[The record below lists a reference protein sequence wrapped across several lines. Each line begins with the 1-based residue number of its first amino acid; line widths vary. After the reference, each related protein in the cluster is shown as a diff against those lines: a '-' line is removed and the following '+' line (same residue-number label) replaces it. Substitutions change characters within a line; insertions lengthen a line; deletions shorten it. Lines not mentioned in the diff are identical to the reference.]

1 MKPVSQL
8 TLKPFIAKVA
18 CAVVLSSL
26 SFLVAAQTQATS
38 KAASTAAP
46 SAAPSVT
53 PTVTSTPAPAATA
66 PAATGKSLNAATDTA
81 TVQKKFVERFGNM
94 PVKSVR
100 PTPFGLY
107 EVQLGNDLVYTDADV
122 NFIFDGHVIEATTR
136 RDLTQARLD
145 ELSAVDFK
153 SLPFDLAIK
162 QVRGDG
168 KRQVAIFE
176 DPNCGYCKKL
186 RQNIDD
192 IDNVTLYTF
201 MLPILSPDSTQKVKN
216 VWCAKDRGTTWDN
229 WMLKGTTPPNL
240 DCDVP
245 VQKMLDLAKSLQVQG
260 TPAIFFADGT
270 RVPGAIT
277 KEEFEKRLQ

>member
-1 MKPVSQL
+1 MRSQL
-8 TLKPFIAKVA
+8 MFNLNTLAVKTACVA
-18 CAVVLSSL
+18 LL
-26 SFLVAAQTQATS
+26 TSFSIVAFAQMQVAPP
-38 KAASTAAP
+38 AAPTLAAP
-46 SAAPSVT
+46 SP
-53 PTVTSTPAPAATA
+53 
-66 PAATGKSLNAATDTA
+66 TA
-81 TVQKKFVERFGNM
+81 TTPNTSSEPAIVNVQKKFIERFGNM
-94 PVKSVR
+94 PVKNVR
-100 PTPFGLY
+100 TTSFGLF
-107 EVQLGNDLVYTDADV
+107 EVQLGNDLIYTDADV
-122 NFIFDGHVIEATTR
+122 NFIFDGHVIDAATR

-186 RQNIDD
+186 RQNIDG
-192 IDNVTLYTF
+192 IDNLTVYSF
-201 MLPILSPDSTQKVKN
+201 MLPILSDDSTQKVKN

-229 WMLKGTTPPNL
+229 WMLKGINPPKL
-240 DCDVP
+240 DCEVP
-245 VQKMLDLAKSLQVQG
+245 IQKMLDLAKSLQVQG

-270 RVPGAIT
+270 RVPGAIS

>member
-1 MKPVSQL
+1 MRSQFKFNLNTRAVKTACAAFLTSLSIGAFAQTPVS
-8 TLKPFIAKVA
+8 PP
-18 CAVVLSSL
+18 
-26 SFLVAAQTQATS
+26 
-38 KAASTAAP
+38 AASTLTAP
-46 SAAPSVT
+46 SPALQ
-53 PTVTSTPAPAATA
+53 TPAASTEAALA
-66 PAATGKSLNAATDTA
+66 N
-81 TVQKKFVERFGNM
+81 VQKKFIERFGNM
-94 PVKSVR
+94 PVKNVR
-100 PTPFGLY
+100 PTAFGLF
-107 EVQLGNDLVYTDADV
+107 EVQLGNDLIYTDADV
-122 NFIFDGHVIEATTR
+122 NFIFDGHVIDAATR

-192 IDNVTLYTF
+192 IDNITVYTF
-201 MLPILSPDSTQKVKN
+201 MLPILSDDSTQKVKN

-229 WMLKGTTPPNL
+229 WMLMGTTPPKLN
-240 DCDVP
+240 CDVP
-245 VQKMLDLAKSLQVQG
+245 IQKMLDLAKSLQVQG

-270 RVPGAIT
+270 RVPGAIS